1 LQDTILNGRYRL
13 GEEIGEGGMSVV
25 YRGHDLLL
33 NRAVAIK
40 VLRGQ
45 YASDES
51 FLKRF
56 EREAQSAAGL
66 SHPNIVNVYDV
77 GQDGST
83 HYIVMEY
90 IRGPSLKEL
99 IRRQGPFSVDGAVFI
114 ISQVAS
120 ALDYAHQRGLIH
132 RDVKPQNI
140 LVDREGNAKVVD
152 FGIAKG
158 MRDVNLTEA
167 GTGMGTVHYVSPE
180 QARGEPATPQS
191 DLYSTGVVLYEMLTK
206 RLPFEADTPVGVA
219 MQHVNTPP
227 PRPSIYNPA
236 IPPDVEGIVLRA
248 LAKEPHDRF
257 PSGGALSSAL
267 RNWDAPPLPLQ
278 RGAGDTGAVT
288 RVPSSGAGATSQRPA
303 VVARPRPPV
312 ARTPARAR
320 RNGRAAPPA
329 DAYRDDVGCATWLI
343 GSAILLGIVGLVL
356 LAFKLGP
363 NVFQESAND
372 PLSTATVTIASAAG
386 ATPSEAPTTEPTVTA
401 TAPAPTATTAASPTI
416 ALTPTPETLP
426 VPSLVNAT
434 LEQAQTAVAAGNWTL
449 ATTEDFSDT
458 VAQGLIISQDPAA
471 ETQLRRGETINVV
484 ISKGKAAVAIPDVRG
499 IAAGDAQAQLE
510 ALGFTVTH
518 QEEASTSVEEGVV
531 IRSEPDSSAPT
542 GTDITL
548 VVSLGDVVTVP
559 DVFQADVQD
568 AVAQLE
574 EAGIVVRNVSGQ
586 SCAFIQRRD
595 TEFDCDTF
603 PDNGVVSGTLQWGAV
618 VPRGSQIDIA
628 YYDASQ

>member
-1 LQDTILNGRYRL
+1 MQETTLNGRYRL
-13 GEEIGEGGMSVV
+13 GDEIGEGGMSVV

-33 NRAVAIK
+33 NRSVAIK

-45 YASDES
+45 YASDEN

-77 GQDGST
+77 GREGDT

-227 PRPSIYNPA
+227 PRPSTYNLA
-236 IPPDVEGIVLRA
+236 IPPEVEGIVLRS

-257 PSGGALSSAL
+257 PSGSALSNAL
-267 RNWDAPPLPLQ
+267 RHWDAPAML
-278 RGAGDTGAVT
+278 RGETAAVT
-288 RVPSSGAGATSQRPA
+288 RVPSGHTGQRPT
-303 VVARPRPPV
+303 VVARPRPP
-312 ARTPARAR
+312 ATRTPPRDR
-320 RNGRAAPPA
+320 RDRRDGRGGPPT
-329 DAYRDDVGCATWLI
+329 DAYRNDVGCATWLI
-343 GSAILLGIVGLVL
+343 GSAILLGILGLVVV
-356 LAFKLGP
+356 AFKLGP
-363 NVFQESAND
+363 DMLANNASD
-372 PLSTATVTIASAAG
+372 PTVATTATVTARAG
-386 ATPSEAPTTEPTVTA
+386 AAFTATTAPTIEALVASTATEAVPTATNA
-401 TAPAPTATTAASPTI
+401 SSTTAPAPATPAA
-416 ALTPTPETLP
+416 LP
-426 VPSLVNAT
+426 VPQLVNAT

-449 ATTEDFSDT
+449 TTSEDFSDT
-458 VAQGLIISQDPAA
+458 IAQGHIISQNPVA
-471 ETQLRRGETINVV
+471 EAQLQRGETIDV
-484 ISKGKAAVAIPDVRG
+484 IVSKGRAAISIPDVRG
-499 IAAGDAQAQLE
+499 IAASDAGAQLK
-510 ALGFTVTH
+510 ALGFVVRE
-518 QEEASTSVEEGVV
+518 QDEASGNVPEGLV

-542 GTDITL
+542 GADVVL
-548 VVSLGDVVTVP
+548 VVSLGDVITVP
-559 DVFQADVQD
+559 DVFKVNVQQATT
-568 AVAQLE
+568 QLKA
-574 EAGIVVRNVSGQ
+574 AGLVVRSALPQ
-586 SCAFIQRRD
+586 SCAYIQQQNS
-595 TEFDCDTF
+595 EFDCDTF
-603 PDNGVVSGTLQWGAV
+603 PDKGVVSGSPTWNSV
-618 VPRGSQIDIA
+618 VPRGSHIDIA
-628 YYDASQ
+628 YFDASL